1 MALTDAERKLL
12 DELEATLTA
21 QDPKLASKFSQPPRR
36 VRPGKV
42 VGGVVGFLIGLVGL
56 VAGMMSYWWVSVA
69 GFVVMLVSAII
80 VISAWSAVP
89 GDRQSSAASSP
100 APTES
105 MMSRLEKRWQDRQQ
119 Q

>member
-21 QDPKLASKFSQPPRR
+21 QDPKLASKFSQPHRR
-36 VRPGKV
+36 VHPAKA

-69 GFVVMLVSAII
+69 GFVVMLASAII
-80 VISAWSAVP
+80 VISAWSTTT
-89 GDRQSSAASSP
+89 GDVSP
-100 APTES
+100 VMSPPSES
-105 MMSRLEKRWQDRQQ
+105 MMTKLEKRWQDRQQ
-119 Q
+119 R

>member
-21 QDPKLASKFSQPPRR
+21 QDPKLASKFSQPHRR
-36 VRPGKV
+36 VHPAKA

-69 GFVVMLVSAII
+69 GFIVMLASAIV
-80 VISAWSAVP
+80 VISAWSKTP
-89 GDRQSSAASSP
+89 GDVSSVMPPPAS
-100 APTES
+100 ES
-105 MMSRLEKRWQDRQQ
+105 MMTKLEKRWQDRQQ
-119 Q
+119 P